1 MAEKGNWKGGYRE
14 DGGYDG
20 VSEYDR
26 DGNYVGT
33 LEDYQPRQKAP
44 ETEQTLKIQMLRVQ
58 IPKIRKM
65 KKILQTA
72 AWTASGKRLITAVIW
87 ETGLRIMM
95 KIRTAITVMSTIMSK
110 DKKAFLMYST
120 GIWAFCQRLFCKCF
134 G

>member
-33 LEDYQPRQKAP
+33 LEDDQASAENSGDGTDSEDPDAQSTD
-44 ETEQTLKIQMLRVQ
+44 TEDTENEEDSSDSS
-58 IPKIRKM
+58 
-65 KKILQTA
+65 TDSTEEEA
-72 AWTASGKRLITAVIW
+72 DTAVIRKKA
-87 ETGLRIMM
+87 LRIMM
-95 KIRTAITVMSTIMSK
+95 KIRTAITVMSPIMSK
-110 DKKAFLMYST
+110 DKKAFLIYST
-120 GIWAFCQRLFCKCF
+120 GIWTFCQRLFCKCF